1 MTALRIGT
9 RRSPLAVAQA
19 ELVARLLGGLG
30 SVTEVIPMSTSGDEE
45 AAPTSGLPG
54 GLKGLWTDTILD
66 ALESG
71 EIDVAVHSA
80 KDLPADEEDGFV
92 IGAVPERADPRD
104 VLVMRDG
111 QMKPNATI
119 GTSSI
124 RRSAQLLAAFPG
136 MRVTPIRGNVETR
149 LRKLAEGEVD
159 ALMLAAAGLERLGL
173 EPEHARPL
181 DVNEMVPAP
190 GQGCLAIQC
199 RDDDADTIAVLGEID
214 HEPSNRA
221 LMAERSLM
229 WRLGGG
235 CALPLGG
242 FAIAGRD
249 GVTLQALIAS
259 PDGGRVIRTEATA
272 PTAEDVAAS
281 VAKTLIAEG
290 AEQILAEVL
299 PESSTG

>member
-1 MTALRIGT
+1 MSALRIGT
-9 RRSPLAVAQA
+9 RRSSLAVAQA
-19 ELVARLLGGLG
+19 QLVAGLLGAQG
-30 SVTEVIPMSTSGDEE
+30 SATEIVEMSTSGDEG
-45 AAPTSGLPG
+45 AAPPSGVPG

-80 KDLPADEEDGFV
+80 KDLPADEDDGFV

-104 VLVMRDG
+104 VLVMSDG
-111 QMKPNATI
+111 TMRPNASI

-136 MRVTPIRGNVETR
+136 MRVMPMRGNVDTR
-149 LRKLAEGEVD
+149 LRKLADGEVD
-159 ALMLAAAGLERLGL
+159 ALVLAAAGLERLGI

-181 DVNEMVPAP
+181 DVTEMVPAP

-199 RDDDADTIAVLGEID
+199 RDDDDDTMAVLGEID
-214 HEPSNRA
+214 HEPSHRA
-221 LMAERSLM
+221 LMAERSLV

-249 GVTLQALIAS
+249 GVTLQALISTA
-259 PDGGRVIRTEATA
+259 DGGRVIRSEATA
-272 PTAEDVAAS
+272 PTAEDAAAQ
-281 VAKTLIAEG
+281 VAKALIAEG

-299 PESSTG
+299 AESPDA